1 MRAERELAKIS
12 PAQLAGIGAGQVAY
26 LKQMTGKAISEAFPD
41 TIDIAPDTKVW
52 ALFAADGTPLAL
64 ADNEGAA
71 LANAFD
77 NDLVAVAVH

>member
-1 MRAERELAKIS
+1 MRTERELAKIS
-12 PAQLAGIGAGQVAY
+12 PAELAGMGSGRVAY
-26 LKQMTGKAISEAFPD
+26 LRQTTGRAISEAFPN
-41 TIDIAPDTKVW
+41 TVNIAPDAKVW

-77 NDLVAVAVH
+77 NNLVAVAVH

>member
-1 MRAERELAKIS
+1 MRTERELVNIS
-12 PAQLAGIGAGQVAY
+12 QEDLATIGTGHIAY
-26 LKQMTGKAISEAFPD
+26 LRQTTGREISEAFPNAVN
-41 TIDIAPDTKVW
+41 IAPDTKVW